1 MGMWLIGLL
10 VAASIISLLL
20 LQTRSE
26 KRRALRHMQGRKP
39 LPDDDFGRQ
48 FFPPHRAQVAARLRQ
63 ILSRHVALDLSRLH
77 PDDKLVEDIRMDSL
91 DSVSTVEFIVD
102 VEKEFGVVIPDA
114 AAQQMRSL
122 RDVVEYVATHLPKE
136 TV

>member
-10 VAASIISLLL
+10 VVASIISLLI

-39 LPDDDFGRQ
+39 IPDDDFGRQ
-48 FFPPHRAQVAARLRQ
+48 FFPPHCAQVASRLRQ

-77 PDDKLVEDIRMDSL
+77 PGDKLVEDIRMDSL
-91 DSVSTVEFIVD
+91 DSGSVKI
-102 VEKEFGVVIPDA
+102 
-114 AAQQMRSL
+114 RL
-122 RDVVEYVATHLPKE
+122 
-136 TV
+136 

>member
-1 MGMWLIGLL
+1 MAMWLICLL
-10 VAASIISLLL
+10 VAASIIALLT

-39 LPDDDFGRQ
+39 LQDDYFGRE
-48 FFPPHRAQVAARLRQ
+48 FFPPHRAEVAARLRQ
-63 ILSRHVALDLSRLH
+63 TLSRHVALDLSRLH

-91 DSVSTVEFIVD
+91 DSMSTVEFIAD
-102 VEKEFGVVIPDA
+102 VEREFGVVIPDA
-114 AAQQMRSL
+114 EAQQMRSL
-122 RDVVEYVATHLPKE
+122 RDVVEYVTTHLPKE

>member
-10 VAASIISLLL
+10 VAASIISLLM

-48 FFPPHRAQVAARLRQ
+48 FFPPNRAQVAARLRQ
-63 ILSRHVALDLSRLH
+63 ILSLHVALDLSRLH

-102 VEKEFGVVIPDA
+102 VEKKFGVVIPDA